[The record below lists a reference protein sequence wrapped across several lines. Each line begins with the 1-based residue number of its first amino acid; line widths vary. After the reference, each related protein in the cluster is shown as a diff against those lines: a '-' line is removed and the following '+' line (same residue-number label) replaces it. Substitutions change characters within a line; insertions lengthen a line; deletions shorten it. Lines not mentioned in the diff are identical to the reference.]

1 MALHNNHTE
10 AVTAAV
16 RAAIETAGTTA
27 NAVAKATGIPQ
38 ATISR
43 RLAGSPFTV
52 NELGAIADHLGITLQ
67 QLINHDG
74 AAA

>member
-1 MALHNNHTE
+1 MALSNTHTE

-16 RAAIETAGTTA
+16 KSAIEAGGTTA

-38 ATISR
+38 ATMSR
-43 RLAGSPFTV
+43 RLTGSPFSV

-67 QLINHDG
+67 QLINHS